1 MKNIYSLKK
10 EYGGRDIHEVSWG
23 MAEDAT
29 EDNPDNP
36 DNPDMSK
43 NPFSLDGA
51 GRENLDLEDPKK
63 TLRGWFE
70 REGFELPEYDCQEKG
85 KKIQQGLDW
94 HDIFSTAHSSLGVN
108 NGC

>member
-1 MKNIYSLKK
+1 MKK

-85 KKIQQGLDW
+85 KKIAKFIRHSVYRGEYSPLFCNFCYGIG
-94 HDIFSTAHSSLGVN
+94 IFF
-108 NGC
+108 